1 MKKLVLFIVILSL
14 FTQSFFVVASESD
27 EINLNY
33 IESENLLRSLGI
45 INEEV
50 EYTKTVTRGEMA
62 KYVTSLLKETEFAV
76 SYRGIFAD
84 VPETNEYALYI
95 EHLANK
101 GIIKGD
107 GNFNFRPDDK
117 LLYDHAIIMIINALG
132 YGVLEDISSTY
143 YTWANKYD
151 LYKNLVQ
158 EFDYVNTGDL
168 LVLMENALYAD
179 LMSRDAYGGEKQ
191 YIVTENTLLST
202 LYKIRYTDGVIVK
215 NDVTYLW
222 SASDVDSKTIAVNTG
237 ELNNLEIEVSDP
249 LKTAYDLGKRARV
262 YYRFDTDNYEYVY
275 HRVLESNNILK
286 VELKF
291 IDSLKTSS
299 SNVTL
304 DYLYQGTEIKSAK
317 ISSNA
322 YIIYNDA
329 AYKNSLDNLEF
340 LKSKSGYLE
349 LIDNNS
355 DKKYDVLNIKDYESV
370 IVDEIVLKDSI
381 ITDKYD
387 KNKIIDF
394 DKDKFTRVVIYDKNG
409 NVTSLDKI
417 ISGNIVSV
425 AKSDTF
431 GGDNCIELRISD
443 NIKTGKIT
451 DVYSDYGLT
460 EFQLDNINKFYASER
475 AFNASLSINTFV
487 MVYLDVFDNAVY
499 IKSDYGRNM
508 QYGVSLKTVFRQTG
522 NSEYVVMK
530 MLTPDGYVSEM
541 KVSDK
546 VKVDGVYYKNDA
558 ENVYKKLKTVKTKS
572 DGFKISE
579 DVIIVR
585 FQTNEDNEI
594 KIIDTHNSGSGSAS
608 EDTLELLGN
617 STYVAS
623 TGNILGWSIPVS
635 SDATLLQITSSDY
648 SNVDFY
654 TYNFAGA
661 SLSAGSEYNVAVFK
675 SDPESRYADFV
686 INLRGGVGL
695 STSYYVVEKVS
706 LVYNEE
712 KDCSMYKVKGYN
724 KGVYEEFW
732 IDDAN
737 SYTTGLKDLKCGDI
751 IRIVNDF
758 DNIAFKYDKVI
769 ISTNQGINFIKVS
782 GDSYSID
789 ETTTL
794 NNIFGYVYDKEGT
807 LVVANKFAHGIIPD
821 KASDVSWNSE
831 KLLCVNLSTTLP
843 IIVIDTKSEK
853 VEIGTLSDIK
863 DYLTYGDGASKILA
877 KYRNSQ
883 LQEIYVFN

>member
-14 FTQSFFVVASESD
+14 FTQSFFVVASEGD

-84 VPETNEYALYI
+84 VPENNEYALYI

-117 LLYDHAIIMIINALG
+117 LLYDHAVVMIINALG
-132 YGVLEDISSTY
+132 YGVLEDIGSTY
-143 YTWANKYD
+143 YTWANKYN
-151 LYKNLVQ
+151 LYKNLVC

-202 LYKIRYTDGVIVK
+202 LYKIRYIDGVIVK

-262 YYRFDTDNYEYVY
+262 YYKFDADNYEYVY

-299 SNVTL
+299 SNVTM

-322 YIIYNDA
+322 YIIYNGA
-329 AYKNSLDNLEF
+329 AYKNSLENLEF
-340 LKSKSGYLE
+340 LKSMPGYIE

-355 DKKYDVLNIKDYESV
+355 DKKYDVLNITAYESI
-370 IVDEIVLKDSI
+370 IVDEIILKDSI

-387 KNKIIDF
+387 KSKIIDF

-409 NVTSLDKI
+409 NITSSDKI

-431 GGDNCIELRISD
+431 GGENCIELRISD
-443 NIKTGKIT
+443 NVKTGKIT
-451 DVYSDYGLT
+451 DVYSDYGVT
-460 EFQLDNINKFYASER
+460 ELQLDNIDKFYLSDR
-475 AFNASLSINTFV
+475 AFLSSYNVNSFV
-487 MVYLDVFDNAVY
+487 MVYLDAFNNIVY
-499 IKSDYGRNM
+499 LKSDYGRNM
-508 QYGVSLKTVFRQTG
+508 QYGVALKTVIRNTG
-522 NSEYVVMK
+522 NSEYVIMK
-530 MLTPDGYVSEM
+530 MLTPDGFVSEM
-541 KVSDK
+541 KLADK
-546 VKVDGVYYKNDA
+546 VKVDGVFYKDDPQ
-558 ENVYKKLKTVKTKS
+558 NVYKKLKIVKTKS
-572 DGFKISE
+572 DGFKISD
-579 DVIIVR
+579 DVIVVR

-594 KIIDTHNSGSGSAS
+594 KIIDTHLSGAGSS
-608 EDTLELLGN
+608 KEDTLELLAN
-617 STYVAS
+617 DTYVAS
-623 TGNILGWSIPVS
+623 TGNILGWSYPVS
-635 SDATLLQITSSDY
+635 SDAIALHITSRDY
-648 SNVDFY
+648 SDVDLY

-661 SLSAGSEYNVAVFK
+661 SLSAGTAYSTAVFK
-675 SDPESRYADFV
+675 SDPESRYADFIV
-686 INLRGGVGL
+686 ILRGGVGL
-695 STSYYVVEKVS
+695 NTSYYVVEKVS
-706 LVYNEE
+706 MVYNEE
-712 KDCSMYKVKGYN
+712 KDCGMYKVKGYN

-737 SYTTGLKDLKCGDI
+737 SYTLGLKDLKCGDI
-751 IRIVNDF
+751 IRIVNDL
-758 DNIAFKYDKVI
+758 DNMAFKYDKVVV
-769 ISTNQGINFIKVS
+769 STNSGTNFIKVS
-782 GDSYSID
+782 GDSYSPD
-789 ETTTL
+789 ESTVL
-794 NNIFGYVYDKEGT
+794 NNVFGYVYDKEGT
-807 LVVANKFAHGIIPD
+807 LVVANKFAHGIIPQ
-821 KASDVSWNSE
+821 KASDISWNSE
-831 KLLCVNLSTTLP
+831 ELLCVNLSTTLP
-843 IIVIDTKSEK
+843 IIVIDTKREK

-863 DYLTYGDGASKILA
+863 DYLTYGDEASKILA